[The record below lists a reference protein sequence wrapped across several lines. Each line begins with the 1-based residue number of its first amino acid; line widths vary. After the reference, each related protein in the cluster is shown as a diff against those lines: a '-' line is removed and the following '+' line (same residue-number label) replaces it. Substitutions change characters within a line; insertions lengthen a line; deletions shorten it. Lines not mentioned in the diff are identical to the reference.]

1 MQLKGN
7 TTEHRYSIRS
17 ITTAE
22 QSVPKA
28 VVPSSLWDPPRKES
42 TLGSSQFCQSCVIS
56 SRLPEDNASRRPV
69 DVHNSGRTENEYK
82 I

>member
-28 VVPSSLWDPPRKES
+28 VVPLVLWDPLRKRS
-42 TLGSSQFCQSCVIS
+42 TLGSSQFRQSGVVS
-56 SRLPEDNASRRPV
+56 SRPPAGNANR
-69 DVHNSGRTENEYK
+69 
-82 I
+82 